1 MATILDTGLLDK
13 FSFLFSMLLIVVLI
27 YGILEYT
34 KIFGDRQGLHI
45 FIAFLIGVTL
55 LLVPSVN
62 QVISTI
68 TPWFVLMFIFILLM
82 LIAYKMLGATDSDIK
97 DAMITNKSI
106 IYWIMIFSVIILLGG
121 LGTVF
126 FSGNQQSDGG
136 TGVTI
141 NGTTTTVSGDVGG
154 RGSDALFATL
164 FNPKVLGLIFVLL
177 IGVFTITTLTSKVKL
192 D

>member
-1 MATILDTGLLDK
+1 MATILDTGLLSK
-13 FSFLFSMLLIVVLI
+13 FSFLFSMLLIIVLV

-45 FIAFLIGVTL
+45 LVAFLLGIIL
-55 LLVPSVN
+55 LLFPSVN
-62 QVISTI
+62 QVISVI

-82 LIAYKMLGATDSDIK
+82 VIAYKMLGATDSDIK

-121 LGTVF
+121 LGVVF
-126 FSGNQQSDGG
+126 FSGNQDTQ
-136 TGVTI
+136 TTI
-141 NGTTTTVSGDVGG
+141 NASGTTVAGDVGG
-154 RGSDALFATL
+154 RGTSALMATI
-164 FNPKVLGLIFVLL
+164 FHPKVLGFIFLML
-177 IGVFTITTLTSKVKL
+177 IGVFTITTLSSKMKI